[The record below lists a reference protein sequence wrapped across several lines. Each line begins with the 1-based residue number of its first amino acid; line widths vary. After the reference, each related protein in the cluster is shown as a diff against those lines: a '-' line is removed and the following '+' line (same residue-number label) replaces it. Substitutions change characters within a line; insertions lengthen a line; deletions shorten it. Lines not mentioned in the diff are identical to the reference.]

1 MKLSKKLIAIPAI
14 ALAAGLGLAACGTTH
29 TVIIKTAPAVT
40 HTVTAPAPKPTPV
53 KTTPAPVKT
62 VVVQPAP
69 AKTIYVQAP
78 ATTAPPVQRA
88 GAEPVQGNGLIAC
101 GSGVYAGTQSTS
113 CSFAFDVEQAYTAG
127 GYWNQP
133 GTSYFTVDGEFMTS
147 ASVGDPVIVTDG
159 SGDLV
164 QFNY

>member
-1 MKLSKKLIAIPAI
+1 MNIRLVAIPAI
-14 ALAAGLGLAACGTTH
+14 ALAAGIGLAACGTTH
-29 TVIIKTAPAVT
+29 TVIIKTAPAAT

-53 KTTPAPVKT
+53 KTTPAPAKT
-62 VVVQPAP
+62 AIVQPAP

-78 ATTAPPVQRA
+78 TTSPPPVQR
-88 GAEPVQGNGLIAC
+88 NGLTAC

-147 ASVGDPVIVTDG
+147 ASVGNPVIVTDG

>member
-1 MKLSKKLIAIPAI
+1 MNIRLVAIPAI
-14 ALAAGLGLAACGTTH
+14 ALAAGIGLSACGTTH

-40 HTVTAPAPKPTPV
+40 HTVTAPAPKPMPV
-53 KTTPAPVKT
+53 ETAPAPVKT
-62 VVVQPAP
+62 LIARPAP

-78 ATTAPPVQRA
+78 ATSAPPVQRD
-88 GAEPVQGNGLIAC
+88 GLIAC

-147 ASVGDPVIVTDG
+147 ASVGNPVIVTDG